1 MQSMKTLLICLYF
14 PETVLGALA
23 RVLREDW
30 KRSVELATN
39 IVYVFFCFSSFS
51 QFHSV
56 IAHFKI
62 GALVMFIVEHEI
74 KRHDL
79 WVDELQKKRKADILY
94 SNFKLLINFNVLY
107 QFISKRYMLCAHF
120 FFFFFLFFFGI
131 PLR

>member
-1 MQSMKTLLICLYF
+1 M
-14 PETVLGALA
+14 
-23 RVLREDW
+23 LREDW

-79 WVDELQKKRKADILY
+79 WVDELQKKRKADILC
-94 SNFKLLINFNVLY
+94 FKLIFENNFY
-107 QFISKRYMLCAHF
+107 SISNREDL
-120 FFFFFLFFFGI
+120 LSS
-131 PLR
+131 

>member
-1 MQSMKTLLICLYF
+1 MYTSIPCTF
-14 PETVLGALA
+14 SETVLGALA

-30 KRSVELATN
+30 KRRVELATN

-79 WVDELQKKRKADILY
+79 WVDELEKKRKADILTERHVVEYLLMSTSMSTKKVQANLLEYKYEYEY
-94 SNFKLLINFNVLY
+94 SIVIAVVEY
-107 QFISKRYMLCAHF
+107 
-120 FFFFFLFFFGI
+120 FFL
-131 PLR
+131 